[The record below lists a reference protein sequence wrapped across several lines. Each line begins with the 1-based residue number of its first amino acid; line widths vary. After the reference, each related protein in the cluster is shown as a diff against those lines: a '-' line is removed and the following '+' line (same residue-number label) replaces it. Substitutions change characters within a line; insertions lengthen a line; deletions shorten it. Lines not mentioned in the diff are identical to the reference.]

1 MGDRVSFSIDCTVT
15 GFALYAPLSGAS
27 GECHTLVVPLGGG
40 GGLLR
45 ECHTKQRYLCTK
57 HGEYSARFVQPNQPG
72 IEGFGNCHK
81 QDLS

>member
-40 GGLLR
+40 GGV
-45 ECHTKQRYLCTK
+45 T
-57 HGEYSARFVQPNQPG
+57 
-72 IEGFGNCHK
+72 
-81 QDLS
+81 